1 MIKTSKEY
9 NMPRKIILDV
19 DTGSDDACAIML
31 AHLHPDIQL
40 EAVCTVKGNQPLKNT
55 TENTL
60 RIRDLLNADFPVY
73 KGCATAFV
81 KDLIK
86 PELIRAENIEA
97 HDENGNP
104 VAIHTDY
111 FDLPESKGKIE
122 DMPAPL
128 FYVDYLKKAKEKV
141 TIVMVGP
148 LTNLAVALLCDPSI
162 VENIEEIVIM
172 GGGCDISNVTSSAE
186 FNIYDDPEAAQRVIH
201 CGAKI
206 TMVPLDATHKAYISQ
221 ADSEELKKIGT
232 PAALFAAS
240 QLDIRILVHDQCQPL
255 EVEHTCALHD
265 PLCVAYLIDPTVL
278 KDVRFCNV
286 EISTTG
292 FTVGQTV
299 VDQRTFQDNRNVHFA
314 FDGDHEKFSKIFI
327 DAFR

>member
-1 MIKTSKEY
+1 
-9 NMPRKIILDV
+9 MPRKIILDV

-31 AHLHPDIQL
+31 AHLRPEIQL

-60 RIRDLLNADFPVY
+60 RIRDLLNADFPIY
-73 KGCATAFV
+73 KGCATSFV

-86 PELIRAENIEA
+86 PELTRAENIEA
-97 HDENGNP
+97 RDENGNP
-104 VAIHTDY
+104 IAIHTDY
-111 FDLPESKGKIE
+111 FDLPESKGKVE

-172 GGGCDISNVTSSAE
+172 GGACNIANVSSSAE

-206 TMVPLDATHKAYISQ
+206 TMVPLDATHAAYISQ
-221 ADSEELKKIGT
+221 ADSDELKRIGT

-240 QLDIRILVHDQCQPL
+240 MLDIRILVHDQCQPL

-265 PLCVAYLIDPTVL
+265 PLCIAYLIDPEVL
-278 KDVRFCNV
+278 KNVKYCNV
-286 EISTTG
+286 EISTAG

-299 VDQRTFQDNRNVHFA
+299 VDQRAIQNNRNVYFA
-314 FDGDHEKFSKIFI
+314 FDGDHEKFSKIFL

>member
-1 MIKTSKEY
+1 
-9 NMPRKIILDV
+9 MPRKIILDV

-73 KGCATAFV
+73 RGCATAFV

-104 VAIHTDY
+104 ISIHSDY

-122 DMPAPL
+122 DKPAPI
-128 FYVDYLKKAKEKV
+128 FYVDYLKNAKEPV

-148 LTNLAVALLCDPSI
+148 LTNLAVALLIDPSI
-162 VENIEEIVIM
+162 VNNIEEIVIM

-221 ADSEELKKIGT
+221 DDSNELKKIGT

-240 QLDIRILVHDQCQPL
+240 MLDIRILVHDQCQPL

-265 PLCVAYLIDPTVL
+265 PLCIAYLIDPSVL
-278 KDVRFCNV
+278 KDVRYCNV
-286 EISTTG
+286 EVSTTG

-299 VDQRTFQDNRNVHFA
+299 VDQRAIQNNRNVYYA

-327 DAFR
+327 DVFR